1 MHNATWRL
9 IWWLYCQLRQPSSA
23 CPNKDFL
30 NLIFSPQS
38 GFRKPGT
45 SLSADNISSF
55 KKYTPTMRTTTT
67 TDYACLIYYHFWN
80 KKEIRRLAA
89 AACQVAPPLTVH
101 FQIPRSKP
109 TCRRSSPP
117 GSHRCRRAGAWCAR
131 APGAPPRAS
140 LVLGQ
145 STSCTPPSL
154 AHCLLYMQGPLF
166 RRSIRFNISNQW
178 SRWESK
184 KINNGAQYVINMF
197 FSLFLIYVALIVL
210 GMYIWN
216 VRSFLAFW

>member
-67 TDYACLIYYHFWN
+67 TDYACLIHYHFLN
-80 KKEIRRLAA
+80 KKGIRGLHAKWLL
-89 AACQVAPPLTVH
+89 PWPS
-101 FQIPRSKP
+101 ISKKQP
-109 TCRRSSPP
+109 ACRRSSPP

-166 RRSIRFNISNQW
+166 RRSVIPKFNISN
-178 SRWESK
+178 
-184 KINNGAQYVINMF
+184 
-197 FSLFLIYVALIVL
+197 
-210 GMYIWN
+210 
-216 VRSFLAFW
+216 